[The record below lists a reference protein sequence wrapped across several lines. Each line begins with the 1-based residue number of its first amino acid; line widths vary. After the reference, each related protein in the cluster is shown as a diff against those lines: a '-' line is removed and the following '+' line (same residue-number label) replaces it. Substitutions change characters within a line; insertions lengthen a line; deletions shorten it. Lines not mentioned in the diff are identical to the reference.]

1 MNMENL
7 TDFIGSASD
16 KIDVV
21 VGGVCCPA
29 AWFASKFEWW
39 RAQSK
44 LVKALTFVG
53 IFVAAALVLSLAQ
66 GLFG

>member
-21 VGGVCCPA
+21 VGGFAAVA
-29 AWFASKFEWW
+29 AWGASKLEWW
-39 RAQSK
+39 KAQSK

-53 IFVAAALVLSLAQ
+53 IFVAAALVLSALQ